1 MRTAKRTPLI
11 HAGRAF
17 VLALAAGLVLVG
29 CMEWSRRNQERD
41 RMGYVASA
49 IGAETY
55 EFMLS
60 EMSKT
65 RVLEAYLIQTS
76 GDYSDFGRVAHV
88 LLREDY
94 VRNVLFAPDGIVDGV
109 FPLEGNEDVVGL
121 NMYGDG
127 AGNLEAQAAIEKEAL
142 YIAGPFQLIQ
152 GGLGIAGRLPVFLT
166 DEQGQRYFWGIVS
179 VTLDFPAA
187 LSGSSV
193 ERVNAQG
200 FACQIWR
207 INPDDGQKQVILET
221 ADPLPEGV
229 RTVDHAQE
237 LFNSVWTVSL
247 APLRPWYLQ
256 ISLWLGVAVSLLVA
270 LLAAAGVYYAGR
282 LRQLQLEKSQR
293 AIQQLQE
300 QLEREQGNMLLNQ
313 IRSHFFY
320 HTLNA
325 LQALIVLKP
334 EAAYKMAGDFA
345 RYLRFTLDSVT
356 ADGGIGSFREE
367 IRAVRAYADINQQQL
382 GDRLHHGLRDSR
394 RGLSHPPADH
404 PTHCGECHPPR
415 HQAQG
420 GRRNR
425 LFEAGRAAGPLAG
438 HGDGR
443 RRGLRSGSCPR
454 EGLHRAGECAAAHGP
469 LPRQRAADHQHSGHG
484 HTGCPDLWKAGE
496 KHGKS
501 FKIDLK
507 AYGFRTLHLVQ

>member
-1 MRTAKRTPLI
+1 
-11 HAGRAF
+11 
-17 VLALAAGLVLVG
+17 
-29 CMEWSRRNQERD
+29 
-41 RMGYVASA
+41 
-49 IGAETY
+49 
-55 EFMLS
+55 
-60 EMSKT
+60 MS
-65 RVLEAYLIQTS
+65 
-76 GDYSDFGRVAHV
+76 F
-88 LLREDY
+88 
-94 VRNVLFAPDGIVDGV
+94 
-109 FPLEGNEDVVGL
+109 LEGNEDVVGL

-282 LRQLQLEKSQR
+282 LRQLQLENPSGPSSSCRSSWSRNR
-293 AIQQLQE
+293 AI
-300 QLEREQGNMLLNQ
+300 
-313 IRSHFFY
+313 
-320 HTLNA
+320 
-325 LQALIVLKP
+325 
-334 EAAYKMAGDFA
+334 
-345 RYLRFTLDSVT
+345 
-356 ADGGIGSFREE
+356 
-367 IRAVRAYADINQQQL
+367 
-382 GDRLHHGLRDSR
+382 
-394 RGLSHPPADH
+394 
-404 PTHCGECHPPR
+404 CC
-415 HQAQG
+415 
-420 GRRNR
+420 
-425 LFEAGRAAGPLAG
+425 
-438 HGDGR
+438 
-443 RRGLRSGSCPR
+443 
-454 EGLHRAGECAAAHGP
+454 
-469 LPRQRAADHQHSGHG
+469 
-484 HTGCPDLWKAGE
+484 
-496 KHGKS
+496 
-501 FKIDLK
+501 
-507 AYGFRTLHLVQ
+507 

>member
-65 RVLEAYLIQTS
+65 RVLEAYLFQTS

-382 GDRLHHGLRDSR
+382 GDRLHMVYEIPDVDFPIPLLTIQPIVENAILHGIKPKVGGGTVSLKLEELPDHWQVTVTDDGVGF
-394 RGLSHPPADH
+394 GL
-404 PTHCGECHPPR
+404 
-415 HQAQG
+415 
-420 GRRNR
+420 
-425 LFEAGRAAGPLAG
+425 EAVREKGSIGLENV
-438 HGDGR
+438 R
-443 RRGLRSGSCPR
+443 RRMARFPGSELRITSTVGM
-454 EGLHRAGECAAAHGP
+454 GTQAVL
-469 LPRQRAADHQHSGHG
+469 
-484 HTGCPDLWKAGE
+484 TY
-496 KHGKS
+496 GKRGKNMENLS
-501 FKIDLK
+501 KS
-507 AYGFRTLHLVQ
+507 T

>member
-76 GDYSDFGRVAHV
+76 GDYSDFGRVAQV

-382 GDRLHHGLRDSR
+382 GDRLHMVYEIPDVDFPIPLLTIQPIVENAILHGIKPKVGGGTVSLKLEELPDHWQVTVTDDGVGF
-394 RGLSHPPADH
+394 GL
-404 PTHCGECHPPR
+404 
-415 HQAQG
+415 
-420 GRRNR
+420 
-425 LFEAGRAAGPLAG
+425 EAVREKGSIGLENV
-438 HGDGR
+438 R
-443 RRGLRSGSCPR
+443 RRMARFPGSELRITSTVGM
-454 EGLHRAGECAAAHGP
+454 GTQAVL
-469 LPRQRAADHQHSGHG
+469 
-484 HTGCPDLWKAGE
+484 TY
-496 KHGKS
+496 GKRGKNMENLS
-501 FKIDLK
+501 KS
-507 AYGFRTLHLVQ
+507 T

>member
-65 RVLEAYLIQTS
+65 RVLEAYLIKTS

-109 FPLEGNEDVVGL
+109 FPLAGNEDAVGL
-121 NMYGDG
+121 NMNEEG
-127 AGNLEAQAAIEKEAL
+127 AGNLEARAAIEKEEL
-142 YIAGPFQLIQ
+142 YIAGPFPLIQ

-382 GDRLHHGLRDSR
+382 GDRLHMVYEIPDVDFPIPLLTIQPIVENAILHGIKPKVGGGTVSLKLEELPDHWQVTVTDDGVGF
-394 RGLSHPPADH
+394 GL
-404 PTHCGECHPPR
+404 
-415 HQAQG
+415 
-420 GRRNR
+420 
-425 LFEAGRAAGPLAG
+425 EAVREKGSIGLENV
-438 HGDGR
+438 R
-443 RRGLRSGSCPR
+443 RRIARFPGSELRITSTVGM
-454 EGLHRAGECAAAHGP
+454 GTQAVL
-469 LPRQRAADHQHSGHG
+469 
-484 HTGCPDLWKAGE
+484 TY
-496 KHGKS
+496 GKRGKNMENLS
-501 FKIDLK
+501 KS
-507 AYGFRTLHLVQ
+507 T

>member
-1 MRTAKRTPLI
+1 MVRTAKRTPLI

-166 DEQGQRYFWGIVS
+166 YQRRGHH
-179 VTLDFPAA
+179 LH
-187 LSGSSV
+187 
-193 ERVNAQG
+193 
-200 FACQIWR
+200 
-207 INPDDGQKQVILET
+207 KH
-221 ADPLPEGV
+221 GV
-229 RTVDHAQE
+229 RDHQ
-237 LFNSVWTVSL
+237 
-247 APLRPWYLQ
+247 
-256 ISLWLGVAVSLLVA
+256 
-270 LLAAAGVYYAGR
+270 
-282 LRQLQLEKSQR
+282 
-293 AIQQLQE
+293 
-300 QLEREQGNMLLNQ
+300 
-313 IRSHFFY
+313 
-320 HTLNA
+320 
-325 LQALIVLKP
+325 
-334 EAAYKMAGDFA
+334 
-345 RYLRFTLDSVT
+345 
-356 ADGGIGSFREE
+356 
-367 IRAVRAYADINQQQL
+367 
-382 GDRLHHGLRDSR
+382 
-394 RGLSHPPADH
+394 LSHPGAVP
-404 PTHCGECHPPR
+404 
-415 HQAQG
+415 
-420 GRRNR
+420 
-425 LFEAGRAAGPLAG
+425 
-438 HGDGR
+438 
-443 RRGLRSGSCPR
+443 
-454 EGLHRAGECAAAHGP
+454 
-469 LPRQRAADHQHSGHG
+469 
-484 HTGCPDLWKAGE
+484 
-496 KHGKS
+496 
-501 FKIDLK
+501 
-507 AYGFRTLHLVQ
+507 HLSEQ

>member
-65 RVLEAYLIQTS
+65 RVLEAYLIQTC

-382 GDRLHHGLRDSR
+382 GDRLHMVYEIPDVDFPIPLLTIQPIVENAILHGIKPKVGGGTVSLKLEELPDHWQVTVTDDGVGF
-394 RGLSHPPADH
+394 GL
-404 PTHCGECHPPR
+404 
-415 HQAQG
+415 
-420 GRRNR
+420 
-425 LFEAGRAAGPLAG
+425 EAVREKGSIGLENV
-438 HGDGR
+438 R
-443 RRGLRSGSCPR
+443 RRIARFPGSELRITSTVGM
-454 EGLHRAGECAAAHGP
+454 GTQAVL
-469 LPRQRAADHQHSGHG
+469 
-484 HTGCPDLWKAGE
+484 TY
-496 KHGKS
+496 GKRGKNMENLS
-501 FKIDLK
+501 KS
-507 AYGFRTLHLVQ
+507 T

>member
-1 MRTAKRTPLI
+1 MVRTAKRTPLI

-270 LLAAAGVYYAGR
+270 LLAAAG
-282 LRQLQLEKSQR
+282 
-293 AIQQLQE
+293 
-300 QLEREQGNMLLNQ
+300 NMLLNQ

-382 GDRLHHGLRDSR
+382 GDRLHMVYEIPDVDFPIPLLTIQPIVENAILHGIKPKVGGGTVSLKLEELPDHWQVTVTDDGVGF
-394 RGLSHPPADH
+394 GL
-404 PTHCGECHPPR
+404 
-415 HQAQG
+415 
-420 GRRNR
+420 
-425 LFEAGRAAGPLAG
+425 EAVREKGSIGLENV
-438 HGDGR
+438 R
-443 RRGLRSGSCPR
+443 RRIARFPGSELRITSTVGM
-454 EGLHRAGECAAAHGP
+454 GTQAVL
-469 LPRQRAADHQHSGHG
+469 
-484 HTGCPDLWKAGE
+484 TY
-496 KHGKS
+496 GKRGKNMENLS
-501 FKIDLK
+501 KS
-507 AYGFRTLHLVQ
+507 T

>member
-1 MRTAKRTPLI
+1 MARTAKRTPLI

-17 VLALAAGLVLVG
+17 VLALLAGLVLVG
-29 CMEWSRRNQERD
+29 CTEWSRQHQERD
-41 RMGYVASA
+41 RMGYIASA
-49 IGAETY
+49 IGAEMY

-65 RVLEAYLIQTS
+65 RVLEAYLIQTG

-109 FPLEGNEDVVGL
+109 FPLEGNEGVVGL

-256 ISLWLGVAVSLLVA
+256 VSLWLGVAVSLLVA

-282 LRQLQLEKSQR
+282 LRQMQLEKSQR

-382 GDRLHHGLRDSR
+382 GDRLHMVYEIPDVDFPIPLLTIQPIVENAILHGIKPKVGGGTVSLKLEELPDHWQVTVTDDGVGF
-394 RGLSHPPADH
+394 GL
-404 PTHCGECHPPR
+404 
-415 HQAQG
+415 
-420 GRRNR
+420 
-425 LFEAGRAAGPLAG
+425 EAVREKSSIGLENV
-438 HGDGR
+438 R
-443 RRGLRSGSCPR
+443 RRMARFPGSELRITSTVGV
-454 EGLHRAGECAAAHGP
+454 GTQAVL
-469 LPRQRAADHQHSGHG
+469 
-484 HTGCPDLWKAGE
+484 TY
-496 KHGKS
+496 GKQGKNMENLS
-501 FKIDLK
+501 KL
-507 AYGFRTLHLVQ
+507 T

>member
-152 GGLGIAGRLPVFLT
+152 GGLGIAGRLPVFLGHCLR
-166 DEQGQRYFWGIVS
+166 DAG
-179 VTLDFPAA
+179 
-187 LSGSSV
+187 LSG
-193 ERVNAQG
+193 R
-200 FACQIWR
+200 
-207 INPDDGQKQVILET
+207 P
-221 ADPLPEGV
+221 V
-229 RTVDHAQE
+229 RK
-237 LFNSVWTVSL
+237 
-247 APLRPWYLQ
+247 LR
-256 ISLWLGVAVSLLVA
+256 G
-270 LLAAAGVYYAGR
+270 AG
-282 LRQLQLEKSQR
+282 KC
-293 AIQQLQE
+293 
-300 QLEREQGNMLLNQ
+300 
-313 IRSHFFY
+313 
-320 HTLNA
+320 
-325 LQALIVLKP
+325 P
-334 EAAYKMAGDFA
+334 
-345 RYLRFTLDSVT
+345 
-356 ADGGIGSFREE
+356 
-367 IRAVRAYADINQQQL
+367 
-382 GDRLHHGLRDSR
+382 GLR
-394 RGLSHPPADH
+394 LPNLA
-404 PTHCGECHPPR
+404 
-415 HQAQG
+415 HQS
-420 GRRNR
+420 GRRT
-425 LFEAGRAAGPLAG
+425 ET
-438 HGDGR
+438 GD
-443 RRGLRSGSCPR
+443 S
-454 EGLHRAGECAAAHGP
+454 
-469 LPRQRAADHQHSGHG
+469 
-484 HTGCPDLWKAGE
+484 
-496 KHGKS
+496 
-501 FKIDLK
+501 
-507 AYGFRTLHLVQ
+507 

>member
-76 GDYSDFGRVAHV
+76 GDYSDFGRGAHV

-121 NMYGDG
+121 NRYGDG

-382 GDRLHHGLRDSR
+382 GDRLHMVYEIPDVDFPIPLLTIQPIVENAILHGIKPKVGGGTVSLKLEELPDHWQVTVTDDGVGF
-394 RGLSHPPADH
+394 GL
-404 PTHCGECHPPR
+404 
-415 HQAQG
+415 
-420 GRRNR
+420 
-425 LFEAGRAAGPLAG
+425 EAVREKGSIGLENV
-438 HGDGR
+438 R
-443 RRGLRSGSCPR
+443 RRIARFPGSELRITSTVGM
-454 EGLHRAGECAAAHGP
+454 GTQAVL
-469 LPRQRAADHQHSGHG
+469 
-484 HTGCPDLWKAGE
+484 TY
-496 KHGKS
+496 GKRGKNMENLS
-501 FKIDLK
+501 KS
-507 AYGFRTLHLVQ
+507 T

>member
-76 GDYSDFGRVAHV
+76 GDYSDVGRVAHV

-382 GDRLHHGLRDSR
+382 GDRLHMVYEIPDVDFPIPLLTIQPIVENAILHGIKPKVGGGTVSLKLEELPDHWQVTVTDDGVGF
-394 RGLSHPPADH
+394 GL
-404 PTHCGECHPPR
+404 
-415 HQAQG
+415 
-420 GRRNR
+420 
-425 LFEAGRAAGPLAG
+425 EAVREKGSIGLENV
-438 HGDGR
+438 R
-443 RRGLRSGSCPR
+443 RRIARFPGSELRITSTVGM
-454 EGLHRAGECAAAHGP
+454 GTQAVL
-469 LPRQRAADHQHSGHG
+469 
-484 HTGCPDLWKAGE
+484 TY
-496 KHGKS
+496 GKRGKNMENLS
-501 FKIDLK
+501 KS
-507 AYGFRTLHLVQ
+507 T